1 MRTKKW
7 AMVVGFVVLVVC
19 IVVVC
24 ILFVCPRSNKIDSE
38 YRCGLYQKNSTTAVP
53 VTITIQGEFSDNGN
67 DSNVFCGSIY
77 LTDENEKTSGGV
89 LEEIPFTKVSEE
101 YISGDLFYYDDKAN
115 KYQSLGQLFWS
126 VSKKRFLIIDED
138 EYICYPSDNYQDLLD
153 QINALQLEFEEEQ

>member
-1 MRTKKW
+1 MRKKW
-7 AMVVGFVVLVVC
+7 AIVVSLVVLVVLA
-19 IVVVC
+19 VC
-24 ILFVCPRSNKIDSE
+24 ILVVCSRSHKIDTE

-101 YISGDLFYYDDKAN
+101 YISGDLFYYNDQAN
-115 KYQSLGQLFWS
+115 KYQSLGILFWS
-126 VSKKRFLIIDED
+126 VSNNRFLIIDED

-153 QINALQLEFEEEQ
+153 QINALQLEFEE